1 MPPIRPHHKTRKGC
15 KTCKQRKV
23 KCDEE
28 SPKCRN
34 CTKRG
39 IECVWNN
46 VNTLRHDS
54 MHVTPTHAVA
64 SSLGNFP
71 STVSNWTSP
80 GSFDVLTLELI
91 HHFATTTSHTL
102 SFDPFAASAWK
113 TVVPKLAFAPENRFL
128 LYAILAVS
136 ALHVYYTD
144 PTADRYAAAASTY
157 HWQAKKELHRAR
169 VDGREDAGAVFSTLA
184 LLAKYQ
190 FATSSIVSL
199 SASDWNITIHNIT
212 CEVARVCPQ
221 LREGVLRPVLDVM
234 APTIV
239 STPQEEPFS
248 SSLSTLLSIT
258 HSLPDIEELHDVSV
272 YIAYKE
278 SIRILEMS
286 WRAPY
291 QSWSASGL
299 WWAMA
304 PNRFF
309 RLLAEGKPRALII
322 LAHYCVMMKRVAQ
335 DGPWW
340 AKKQW
345 GIEAVRILSGLDQ
358 RWTPSLGWLSSQ
370 LDEDQAFTFA
380 DNDFMNWLSEVASLL
395 NDP

>member
-1 MPPIRPHHKTRKGC
+1 MFTILIPRQIGMLQPRVPTTGRP
-15 KTCKQRKV
+15 
-23 KCDEE
+23 
-28 SPKCRN
+28 
-34 CTKRG
+34 KRG
-39 IECVWNN
+39 YTGRE
-46 VNTLRHDS
+46 
-54 MHVTPTHAVA
+54 
-64 SSLGNFP
+64 
-71 STVSNWTSP
+71 ST
-80 GSFDVLTLELI
+80 G
-91 HHFATTTSHTL
+91 
-102 SFDPFAASAWK
+102 
-113 TVVPKLAFAPENRFL
+113 
-128 LYAILAVS
+128 
-136 ALHVYYTD
+136 
-144 PTADRYAAAASTY
+144 
-157 HWQAKKELHRAR
+157 
-169 VDGREDAGAVFSTLA
+169 GEDAGAVFSTLA

-212 CEVARVCPQ
+212 REVARVCPQ

-248 SSLSTLLSIT
+248 SSLSTLLNT
-258 HSLPDIEELHDVSV
+258 AHSSPDIEELHDVSV
-272 YIAYKE
+272 YAAYKE

-340 AKKQW
+340 AKKTVGDRGSKNSLW
-345 GIEAVRILSGLDQ
+345 AGPEMDPVTGMAVKPAG
-358 RWTPSLGWLSSQ
+358 
-370 LDEDQAFTFA
+370 
-380 DNDFMNWLSEVASLL
+380 
-395 NDP
+395 

>member
-1 MPPIRPHHKTRKGC
+1 M
-15 KTCKQRKV
+15 
-23 KCDEE
+23 
-28 SPKCRN
+28 
-34 CTKRG
+34 
-39 IECVWNN
+39 
-46 VNTLRHDS
+46 
-54 MHVTPTHAVA
+54 
-64 SSLGNFP
+64 
-71 STVSNWTSP
+71 
-80 GSFDVLTLELI
+80 
-91 HHFATTTSHTL
+91 
-102 SFDPFAASAWK
+102 
-113 TVVPKLAFAPENRFL
+113 
-128 LYAILAVS
+128 S

-144 PTADRYAAAASTY
+144 PTGRSVCCSREHL
-157 HWQAKKELHRAR
+157 HWQAKTGLHRAR

-212 CEVARVCPQ
+212 REVARVCPQ

-248 SSLSTLLSIT
+248 SSLSTLLST
-258 HSLPDIEELHDVSV
+258 AHSSPDIEELHEVSV
-272 YIAYKE
+272 YAAYKE

-358 RWTPSLGWLSSQ
+358 RWTPVTGMAVKQ
-370 LDEDQAFTFA
+370 LDEDQAIAFA
-380 DNDFMNWLSEVASLL
+380 DNDFMNWWWHHYLMPPDLGT
-395 NDP
+395 PFITGG

>member
-1 MPPIRPHHKTRKGC
+1 MPPIRPHHKSRKGC

-23 KCDEE
+23 KCGEE
-28 SPKCRN
+28 PPKCKN

-39 IECVWNN
+39 IECVWDTTSQYGS
-46 VNTLRHDS
+46 VPGTH
-54 MHVTPTHAVA
+54 THAV
-64 SSLGNFP
+64 SSSPGNLS
-71 STVSNWTSP
+71 STVSNWTSS

-91 HHFATTTSHTL
+91 HRFATTTSHTL
-102 SFDPFAASAWK
+102 SIDPVAASAWK

-136 ALHVYYTD
+136 GLHAYHAD
-144 PTADRYAAAASTY
+144 PTAGRYAVAASTY
-157 HWQAKKELHRAR
+157 HWQAKTELHRAQIGGE
-169 VDGREDAGAVFSTLA
+169 VDTGVIFITLS
-184 LLAKYQ
+184 LLAMYQ

-199 SASDWNITIHNIT
+199 SASDWNITIQNIT
-212 CEVARVCPQ
+212 CEVAKVWPQ
-221 LREGVLRPVLDVM
+221 LREGVLRPVLDVK
-234 APTIV
+234 APTTI
-239 STPQEEPFS
+239 STPLENYFS
-248 SSLSTLLSIT
+248 SSLSTLLSRA
-258 HSLPDIEELHDVSV
+258 HSLPDPEELHDVSV
-272 YIAYKE
+272 YAAYKE
-278 SIRILEMS
+278 SIHILEIS
-286 WRAPY
+286 RKALF
-291 QSWSASGL
+291 QNWSAAGL

-322 LAHYCVMMKRVAQ
+322 LAHYCVMMKQVTK

-345 GIEAVRILSGLDQ
+345 GIEAGRILSGLDQ

-370 LDEDQAFTFA
+370 LDEDQAFDFA

-395 NDP
+395 NAP